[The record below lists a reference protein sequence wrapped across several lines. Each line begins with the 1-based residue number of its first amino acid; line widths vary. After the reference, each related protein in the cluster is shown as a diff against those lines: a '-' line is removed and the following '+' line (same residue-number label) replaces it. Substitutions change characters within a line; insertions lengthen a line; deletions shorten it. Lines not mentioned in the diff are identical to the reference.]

1 MTKTSKPELVLRY
14 TLLVLVF
21 LLSIG
26 PFLWQLSTSLKAPT
40 EDIYTYP
47 PRFLPADPTLENY
60 AKVGEVIPVWRY
72 ALNSLLVGLASV
84 ASNCLFAGMGGY
96 ALARFRFR
104 GRRIATLLFLSTL
117 LIPGEAV
124 LISVFLTVRGMGLAD
139 TLAGVWLPGCAGAI
153 NVLLLRNAFLAL
165 PREVEEA
172 AVMDGA
178 NAWQRFRR
186 IALPGVKGTLA
197 VVALLSFMAA
207 WDDFLW
213 PLIILSDP
221 DKYTLT
227 VGLQYLSG
235 TFSNDQRLVA
245 AGTMISVLPLL
256 GLFFSLQKYF
266 FRGLGEGALKG

>member
-1 MTKTSKPELVLRY
+1 MRASRSEIVLRY
-14 TLLVLVF
+14 LLLVLVF
-21 LLSIG
+21 LISIG
-26 PFLWQLSTSLKAPT
+26 PFAWQLATSLKSPA

-47 PRFLPADPTLENY
+47 PQFLPSDPTLDNY
-60 AKVGEVIPVWRY
+60 VKVGEIVPVWRY
-72 ALNSLLVGLASV
+72 AINSLLVGVASV
-84 ASNCLFAGMGGY
+84 VSNCLFAAMGGY
-96 ALARFRFR
+96 ALARFTFR
-104 GRRIATLLFLSTL
+104 GRRLATWAFLATL

-124 LISVFLTVRGMGLAD
+124 LISMFLTVRSMGLAD
-139 TLAGVWLPGCAGAI
+139 TLTGVWLPGCAGAI

-172 AVMDGA
+172 AVVDGA
-178 NAWQRFRR
+178 HAWQRFRR
-186 IALPGVKGTLA
+186 VALPSVKGTLA

-256 GLFFSLQKYF
+256 ALFFSLQRF
-266 FRGLGEGALKG
+266 FFKGLGEGALKG